1 MEENVNPN
9 TLSQKQKE
17 VIKNKVSNINDD
29 LPEKNKKSETNEIK
43 GINSNNP
50 PIKKEQKTK
59 GYVRLFRDIIKKKD
73 KLRKNILE
81 NRFQNWRKISLKG
94 VTIKRTIMVR
104 ISISKEKD
112 QKPKYRNTFNLSIDK
127 EKQKSKSLNKNEI
140 KSFNKIPQIAKKQN
154 NITIKT
160 NENKNKIENKPIE
173 KQYIINKN
181 NYKKINI
188 ENEKMKRN
196 KNDKPMNRHKEN
208 NINAKS
214 RDNVRIKPEKNRIID
229 ISSDEQSKASPK
241 TNTNNKTKN
250 IYHPHYFKNQ
260 TSIID
265 NPSRKI
271 KINTNPKNDQV
282 KIKDASVNNT
292 NTNSLLNYDNLTVIY
307 TSSSKKPVKTNYNK
321 NNNPRVN
328 DYSNEKNN
336 NRGYHIKYE
345 GYHDNNKKYSL
356 IPVKA
361 ITIDLNNNTKDKI
374 KKEYN
379 TYESNKIIKNNKNN
393 ISYRNNSLTQNNS
406 NNNNLYK
413 MRTYDNPKKKN
424 VINIRNNENDNN
436 GKYSNHTS
444 RRDSFST
451 YYQTAKKN
459 MSKDGTTTVIQH
471 YSGVRKRFDNFDMN
485 KYKK

>member
-9 TLSQKQKE
+9 TISEKQKE
-17 VIKNKVSNINDD
+17 DIKNKVSNVNDN
-29 LPEKNKKSETNEIK
+29 LSEKNETNEVK

-50 PIKKEQKTK
+50 PIKKEKKAK
-59 GYVRLFRDIIKKKD
+59 GYVRFFRDIIKKKD
-73 KLRKNILE
+73 KLRRNILE

-112 QKPKYRNTFNLSIDK
+112 QKPKYRNTFNLSVEK

-173 KQYIINKN
+173 KKYIINKN

-188 ENEKMKRN
+188 ENEKMKKN
-196 KNDKPMNRHKEN
+196 KNDKPMNRYKEN
-208 NINAKS
+208 NINTKS
-214 RDNVRIKPEKNRIID
+214 RDNLRIKQEKKRIID
-229 ISSDEQSKASPK
+229 ISSDEQSKATPK

-265 NPSRKI
+265 NTSRKI

-282 KIKDASVNNT
+282 KIKDKSINST

-321 NNNPRVN
+321 NIKSRDNN
-328 DYSNEKNN
+328 YSNEKNN

-345 GYHDNNKKYSL
+345 GYHDNNKKYTL

-361 ITIDLNNNTKDKI
+361 INIDLNNKSKEKI

-379 TYESNKIIKNNKNN
+379 TYESNKKITNNKNDK
-393 ISYRNNSLTQNNS
+393 SYRNNSFTHNNS
-406 NNNNLYK
+406 INNNLYK
-413 MRTYDNPKKKN
+413 MRTYENPKNKNIINNKK
-424 VINIRNNENDNN
+424 NNENDNH

-451 YYQTAKKN
+451 YYQTAKKT
-459 MSKDGTTTVIQH
+459 MSREGTTTVIQH